1 MIAIDKFCYIS
12 RLRYV
17 NASEKFALAVITLL
31 ICIAGQSFVI
41 SAAVL
46 AVMGVLTVRKG
57 GLPFSRYRKMLMWP
71 LGFHI
76 LSTLAIMINVSRVPL
91 DLFAVPLGGWY
102 ITGSAAGALRTA
114 RLIVTALAGVSCL
127 YFLSLST
134 PMTDILT
141 VLGYCRCPRLIIE
154 LMLLIYRFIFVL
166 LDIASAMTT
175 AQNARLGNK
184 DFRTACHSFGQ
195 MASALLLRALKKS
208 NALYDA
214 MEARCYDGTIRV
226 LKEDYPPKAREI
238 ATIAVF
244 EFILL
249 ILLAGRLTGWVM

>member
-1 MIAIDKFCYIS
+1 
-12 RLRYV
+12 
-17 NASEKFALAVITLL
+17 
-31 ICIAGQSFVI
+31 
-41 SAAVL
+41 
-46 AVMGVLTVRKG
+46 
-57 GLPFSRYRKMLMWP
+57 
-71 LGFHI
+71 
-76 LSTLAIMINVSRVPL
+76 
-91 DLFAVPLGGWY
+91 
-102 ITGSAAGALRTA
+102 
-114 RLIVTALAGVSCL
+114 
-127 YFLSLST
+127 
-134 PMTDILT
+134 MTDILT

-238 ATIAVF
+238 AAIAVF